1 MDNVTFKISE
11 YQDELQMF
19 KDGEKVGYMS
29 IAVDGRLINVYYT
42 KINPELGGQGYAKLL
57 LDELVRFAEDKDY
70 MIDPE
75 CDFVRQQLE
84 NHPKR
89 YKGIWHD

>member
-1 MDNVTFKISE
+1 MNFN
-11 YQDELQMF
+11 LLLMM
-19 KDGEKVGYMS
+19 EKVGYMS
-29 IAVDGRLINVYYT
+29 ISLDGRLLNVYYT
-42 KINPELGGQGYAKLL
+42 KIDEKHEGHGFAKLL
-57 LDELVRFAEDKDY
+57 LDKLVHYAEEKDL

>member
-1 MDNVTFKISE
+1 MDNVQFKISE

-42 KINPELGGQGYAKLL
+42 KINPEREGQGYAKLL
-57 LDELVRFAEDKDY
+57 LDELVRFAEEKDY